1 MRSIMQMY
9 TAMTVIKTSQR
20 EPTGDKEEPV
30 VVSGVNIMNAS
41 GQKSPAT
48 LEQVSPG
55 NTLFSLTAVW
65 HWRQYAQGKPLHMS
79 TPNIEI

>member
-1 MRSIMQMY
+1 MY

-20 EPTGDKEEPV
+20 EPTGDMEEPV

-41 GQKSPAT
+41 GQESPAT

-55 NTLFSLTAVW
+55 NTLFFDSSVALEAVRA
-65 HWRQYAQGKPLHMS
+65 RQ
-79 TPNIEI
+79 